1 MHNNHVLLKKII
13 ISLFETLH
21 ATLDSS
27 LTSEEVFDASTCL
40 YFACPDVDKLTNTWV
55 QLKTKVAP

>member
-1 MHNNHVLLKKII
+1 MFMCNNYVFM
-13 ISLFETLH
+13 SLVETLH

-27 LTSEEVFDASTCL
+27 LTRLRL

-55 QLKTKVAP
+55 QLKSKVVP